1 MILMIQ
7 KNRVTSGT
15 LFRIRR
21 AGDVVIVVM
30 PPKIGTTAWK
40 LPERLR
46 GVPCPAAVAQPG
58 HGGGRGRRPR
68 RRRRRVRAG
77 ERAAG
82 RGPRRRECSLL
93 GRRPPRS
100 GPAR

>member
-46 GVPCPAAVAQPG
+46 GVPCPAAVARTAP
-58 HGGGRGRRPR
+58 GGGGGGPPPR
-68 RRRRRVRAG
+68 RGSRAG
-77 ERAAG
+77 AGGRAAG
-82 RGPRRRECSLL
+82 RGPRRRGCSLL

-100 GPAR
+100 G